1 MRPLELRLRNFRS
14 FFGEGHTFDFRNRR
28 LIGVVG
34 PIGSGKSTILD
45 AIAFALYGRTP
56 RIGHATK
63 TLIHQRS
70 DHAAVSLRFE
80 VEGEVWE
87 AVRQIR
93 RAGSSQHALYRMP
106 ADLPGA
112 EPVAKVMLER
122 EVNSRVVELLGID
135 YQGFGRSVM
144 LAQGQFAQF
153 LAARPAERDKVLK
166 GVFGYERVSAIR
178 ELAREAVRQAEHE
191 IDKLSIHIDHAE
203 AAKARLDER
212 KDDLAETKQRLDSLE
227 VARPLFQELDERVTR
242 AEERRRLAEER
253 LTELHARS
261 RELPD
266 LVQGKQF
273 LDVAAKARLARA
285 DAEQGLVIATARLKE
300 AKAAMESD
308 EFANGQRRLEREI
321 RLVTQL
327 ESKEKRIERR
337 LGDLRDRAE
346 HLPDRIRGIQAV
358 ALAELGWAHRK
369 EASREWEAAAAR
381 LQGVETILDSD
392 EFAQRESR
400 LDTAGHLIVRLNAMT
415 ESAERAAEET
425 LRRTGALQTDE
436 AAENAPRSTLTRA
449 SALHEAAKAKSW
461 ETANSLREAE
471 GRLQEARHTDM
482 AGTLRT
488 ELTSG
493 DTCPVCEQPVHQVPA
508 AAAGDTKAA
517 HAEVERNRS
526 RRDDA
531 EERLR
536 HAIGTEQAARA
547 ELIAAA
553 DRVIA
558 SRDRLA
564 EALQEEQRNNSRL
577 ASIRCQLGEL
587 LGDGDPTV
595 RLQQER
601 AEVDALRDSARE
613 ARRESEK
620 KRDELDAARQG
631 EKRAHEELSDLRTRI
646 GTLGAMLDTEFNIPE
661 GDPGAI
667 RTALASLHTE
677 WRRTVSHL
685 EELLRT
691 EQEKIQATSAR
702 CAEKQAY
709 LDTFHAALG
718 HARAARDEA
727 LGERDKAVAFEER
740 TQRKLSDLRMRIGT
754 ISVLLDSDFEIPE
767 DDPDALRTA
776 LGSLHTGWNH
786 TTAAL
791 KLTIEEQRS
800 EGSAASARLDEERVR
815 HGIEGSI
822 ESALAEVGARRDQIA
837 ADIRREEELV
847 AGVVELLQ
855 ERRRRDDDA
864 RLNRRLVRDLTDSR
878 FIRFLLDEER
888 AVLAGLGSEHFER
901 LSSERYR
908 FTDDGKFNIV
918 DLGSADAVRRA
929 DSLSGGETFLASL
942 ALALG
947 LAEMV
952 GRRGGRLD
960 AFFLDEGFGTLDP
973 EHVDLAM
980 DGVESLV
987 AHRVQRLVVVVS
999 HVPELRRRIEDLIV
1013 LDKNPVTGDSTVIA
1027 GAAL

>member
-1 MRPLELRLRNFRS
+1 M
-14 FFGEGHTFDFRNRR
+14 
-28 LIGVVG
+28 
-34 PIGSGKSTILD
+34 
-45 AIAFALYGRTP
+45 
-56 RIGHATK
+56 
-63 TLIHQRS
+63 
-70 DHAAVSLRFE
+70 
-80 VEGEVWE
+80 
-87 AVRQIR
+87 
-93 RAGSSQHALYRMP
+93 
-106 ADLPGA
+106 
-112 EPVAKVMLER
+112 
-122 EVNSRVVELLGID
+122 
-135 YQGFGRSVM
+135 
-144 LAQGQFAQF
+144 
-153 LAARPAERDKVLK
+153 
-166 GVFGYERVSAIR
+166 
-178 ELAREAVRQAEHE
+178 
-191 IDKLSIHIDHAE
+191 
-203 AAKARLDER
+203 
-212 KDDLAETKQRLDSLE
+212 
-227 VARPLFQELDERVTR
+227 
-242 AEERRRLAEER
+242 
-253 LTELHARS
+253 
-261 RELPD
+261 
-266 LVQGKQF
+266 
-273 LDVAAKARLARA
+273 
-285 DAEQGLVIATARLKE
+285 
-300 AKAAMESD
+300 
-308 EFANGQRRLEREI
+308 
-321 RLVTQL
+321 
-327 ESKEKRIERR
+327 
-337 LGDLRDRAE
+337 
-346 HLPDRIRGIQAV
+346 
-358 ALAELGWAHRK
+358 
-369 EASREWEAAAAR
+369 
-381 LQGVETILDSD
+381 
-392 EFAQRESR
+392 
-400 LDTAGHLIVRLNAMT
+400 
-415 ESAERAAEET
+415 
-425 LRRTGALQTDE
+425 
-436 AAENAPRSTLTRA
+436 
-449 SALHEAAKAKSW
+449 
-461 ETANSLREAE
+461 
-471 GRLQEARHTDM
+471 QEARHTDM

-508 AAAGDTKAA
+508 AAAGDTKTA

-691 EQEKIQATSAR
+691 EQEKIQAASAR
-702 CAEKQAY
+702 CAEEQAY

-822 ESALAEVGARRDQIA
+822 EAALAEVRARRDQIA

-847 AGVVELLQ
+847 AGVVELLH
-855 ERRRRDDDA
+855 ERRRWDDDA

-901 LSSERYR
+901 LSSARYR
-908 FTDDGKFNIV
+908 FTDDGKFDIV

-987 AHRVQRLVVVVS
+987 AHRAQRLVVVVS